1 MFHIIFRVLKL
12 LWEQKKL
19 VVGLSLSNI
28 LFAFLVLLEPIF
40 FKEIIDILISF
51 WETEQGDF
59 NILVTTLSLWVLVWL
74 MTIITRLY
82 VSVYSDRLAHFDIN
96 KNVFAFFDH
105 TIALAM
111 RFHMDSNSGQ
121 LVKKITK
128 WIDGIFEVQ
137 LNFFRRAL
145 PNIIIIVFMV
155 PVVLYF
161 HLKLG
166 LFLVIS
172 WFISACITGY
182 LATHTFKK
190 QWAIEDIYSWMS
202 SHYGDTF
209 SNISIVKSFSLLK
222 LKQKE
227 LKAKTDERLEKQ
239 LPILYWWWAIISIFS
254 ILKIVI
260 SIGII
265 FFGSYLYMRGEVSIG
280 EIVMFLSFSAIFLA
294 CIEDLTWVIELFF
307 WRLAGIKDFFE
318 ILDTAV
324 EVKDKD
330 KAVKLQ
336 NVKWDIVFKG
346 LQFSYDGKRK
356 VLHNINIDIKA
367 WEKIALVGHTGSWKT
382 TMTNML
388 LRFFE
393 PQSGDITIDST
404 SIYDVTQDSLRKNI
418 WVVFQDNSLFNT
430 TILENIRLDS
440 KATRADIERVSKKS
454 HSSDF
459 IKNLSNGLDTVVGER
474 GVKLSWWEKQRLA
487 IARAFLKDAPI
498 LILDEAT
505 SALDAQT
512 EKYLQG
518 SFDELMKGRTTFIIA
533 HRLSTIMKADRIFV
547 FDAGQIVEQG
557 SYDELMK
564 IKNGKFT
571 KLVEAQTKG
580 FIE

>member
-1 MFHIIFRVLKL
+1 MIL
-12 LWEQKKL
+12 L
-19 VVGLSLSNI
+19 
-28 LFAFLVLLEPIF
+28 
-40 FKEIIDILISF
+40 
-51 WETEQGDF
+51 
-59 NILVTTLSLWVLVWL
+59 
-74 MTIITRLY
+74 RLY
-82 VSVYSDRLAHFDIN
+82 VSVFSDRLAHFDFN
-96 KNVFAFFDH
+96 KNVFSFFNH
-105 TIALAM
+105 TINLWM
-111 RFHMDSNSGQ
+111 RFHMDANSGQ

-128 WIDGIFEVQ
+128 GTDGIFEVQ

-145 PNIIIIVFMV
+145 PSIIIMLWMI

-161 HLKLG
+161 NVKLW

-172 WFISACITGY
+172 GVVSSCITWY
-182 LATHTFKK
+182 LATQTFKK
-190 QWAIEDIYSWMS
+190 QWAIEDIYSGMS

-227 LKAKTDERLEKQ
+227 LKVQTDQRLLKQ
-239 LPILYWWWAIISIFS
+239 LPILYWWGSIISIFA
-254 ILKIVI
+254 ILKIII

-265 FFGSYLYMRGEVSIG
+265 FFGSYLYINGEVTIG
-280 EIVMFLSFSAIFLA
+280 EIVMFLSFSTIFLSS
-294 CIEDLTWVIELFF
+294 IEDLTWVLEWFF
-307 WRLAGIKDFFE
+307 WRLAGIKDYFE
-318 ILDTAV
+318 ILDTNI
-324 EVKDKD
+324 EVQDNKGAK
-330 KAVKLQ
+330 KLK
-336 NVKWDIVFKG
+336 NVKGEILFQN
-346 LQFSYDGKRK
+346 LSFSYDGKRK
-356 VLHNINIDIKA
+356 VLEKINMHVQA
-367 WEKIALVGHTGSWKT
+367 WEKIAFVGHTGSGKT

-393 PQSGDITIDST
+393 PQKWDITIDGT
-404 SIYDVTQDSLRKNI
+404 SIFDVTQESLRENI

-430 TILENIRLDS
+430 TILNNIRLDS
-440 KATRADIERVSKKS
+440 KASRKDIERVAKKS

-459 IKNLSNGLDTVVGER
+459 IKNLSDGLDTIVGER
-474 GVKLSWWEKQRLA
+474 GVKLSGGEKQRLA

-512 EKYLQG
+512 EKYLQW

-547 FDAGQIVEQG
+547 FDQGRIVEQG
-557 SYDELMK
+557 SYEELMK
-564 IKNGKFT
+564 IKKWYFT